1 MIVASKICCSSNE
14 NLRLESQ
21 PLDNFIDLG
30 ITYALMPKVRL
41 NQHCA
46 PLVTDGYTSLYIERQ
61 HNDSS
66 TDICQEHRNP
76 GVQVRTFPRPP
87 SLKPGFLTIG
97 FAGSLARDG
106 AEMAQEHSEM
116 FVRHRRRPPPHL
128 RQVRDF
134 AEAPK
139 SRTDV
144 AHQVDRSP
152 SWPTSY
158 DASGCG
164 MLPTVLSRPSAR

>member
-66 TDICQEHRNP
+66 TDICQEH
-76 GVQVRTFPRPP
+76 VRAATLDDIEGYDYVYQAQSRRAGQNFSKAPFIEAGLPDYR
-87 SLKPGFLTIG
+87 LRFRRMLTY
-97 FAGSLARDG
+97 S
-106 AEMAQEHSEM
+106 
-116 FVRHRRRPPPHL
+116 
-128 RQVRDF
+128 
-134 AEAPK
+134 
-139 SRTDV
+139 
-144 AHQVDRSP
+144 
-152 SWPTSY
+152 
-158 DASGCG
+158 
-164 MLPTVLSRPSAR
+164 